1 MSMPA
6 PYFALLISLVAMIS
20 ITIFILMRRYHD

>member
-1 MSMPA
+1 MMPLA
-6 PYFALLISLVAMIS
+6 YSALLISIIVMIS